1 MKLGADLSHWNKV
14 LNFDWIAREIDFVI
28 LKAGGSDKG
37 FYRDSTFLRNYQM
50 LHDERDIPCGA
61 YYFVGRNCTSAE
73 AGRADAERFLDIL
86 EDMPFEYPVYID
98 LEATSP
104 KHKAGAT
111 EAVKAFCDTMERAGY
126 YAGIYAS
133 DISGFQDR
141 LELHELSR
149 YDKWVARYGSD
160 PKYVKSYGIHQY
172 TSSGHLQGIQ
182 GNVDLNH
189 AFMDYPDIM
198 KRTGLNNV
206 R

>member
-14 LNFDWIAREIDFVI
+14 LNFDWIVREIDFVI

-141 LELHELSR
+141 LELNELSR

-189 AFMDYPDIM
+189 AFKDYPAIM